1 MTVKTLTTQQK
12 KLGAI
17 RRILWVIFGGL
28 SASLLLMMIPAFLLL
43 SSPTVRYVPGPDG
56 VTPVDMLPFLIA
68 APILMIGFLA
78 LICVVIYQIFK
89 YRLEKDED
97 LFL

>member
-1 MTVKTLTTQQK
+1 METKTLSVKQK
-12 KLGAI
+12 KLGTL
-17 RRILWVIFGGL
+17 RRILWIIFGGI
-28 SASLLLMMIPAFLLL
+28 SASTILMMIPAILLVN
-43 SSPTVRYVPGPDG
+43 SPTVRYVPGPDS

-68 APILMIGFLA
+68 SPFLLIGFLA
-78 LICVVIYQIFK
+78 VVCVVIYQIFK